1 MIILVMMGI
10 IIKIL
15 SLMNL
20 KNQLIFLIVIPSAI
34 SLIFNLFNS
43 DGLSL
48 IATPIEKIN
57 SYTDLS
63 NSSNAS
69 GIREIDISMA
79 IKFHEENTLFVDA
92 RSEEYLYDGI
102 IPGSIYSDDIDS
114 LSTQIESRIGFDSPF
129 IIYCSDDDCGSSED
143 LAYELQ
149 DFGFT
154 NILVFSGGWKL
165 WTESG
170 RKIQTY
176 E

>member
-1 MIILVMMGI
+1 MD
-10 IIKIL
+10 KDR
-15 SLMNL
+15 N
-20 KNQLIFLIVIPSAI
+20 
-34 SLIFNLFNS
+34 
-43 DGLSL
+43 
-48 IATPIEKIN
+48 PI
-57 SYTDLS
+57 
-63 NSSNAS
+63 
-69 GIREIDISMA
+69 
-79 IKFHEENTLFVDA
+79 
-92 RSEEYLYDGI
+92 YLQYDGPTQI
-102 IPGSIYSDDIDS
+102 SRYGKELDNHGGNYHSEGFGSPLGHVSGFNKPLCDFNGDDIDS